1 MESKKIAATIT
12 SGELATLLQRA
23 IDGKLSTGPNKQFT
37 KRELDSSTSKGTA
50 IRKFLQHPDKDFPVK
65 VKDDRVKRIQFILDT
80 LEKAGCNLSKELDDI
95 RTNSTNATESPQ
107 KEKKDREVIH
117 NMPQSTVSNEIVNT
131 ESAPNKVT
139 ELEALIGDQKNLI
152 AQLEDDKKK
161 LLDQCDLLQ
170 SQCALLQSQ
179 RALLQSRYAS
189 LQNQYDLLQSQ
200 YNSLNQK
207 HNDSL
212 TGQPNLLN
220 QQSEFEDLQKQL
232 EQERI
237 IFAKTL
243 AKIQLANQAELDQLR
258 NTIGTLDSSKYMLF
272 GLRIGKIIQKFTRP
286 NGQVRVSPCWYA
298 YAPNNKKIFLGCG
311 DVFDRAKF
319 ESKLR
324 QKGYGTPQI
333 KPSENN
339 NPPPPPSLPSSFEVN
354 PVESEKCLPPKD
366 DQDTRQ
372 DTNQDASQDT
382 NQESTQNH

>member
-23 IDGKLSTGPNKQFT
+23 IDGKLSTCPNKQFT
-37 KRELDSSTSKGTA
+37 KRELDSSTSKGTT

-80 LEKAGCNLSKELDDI
+80 LEKAGCNLAKELDDI

-161 LLDQCDLLQ
+161 LLDQC
-170 SQCALLQSQ
+170 ALLQSQ
-179 RALLQSRYAS
+179 RALLQSKCAS
-189 LQNQYDLLQSQ
+189 LQNQYNLLQSQ

-207 HNDSL
+207 RNDSL
-212 TGQPNLLN
+212 TGQPNSLN
-220 QQSEFEDLQKQL
+220 QQSEVEDLQKQL

-243 AKIQLANQAELDQLR
+243 ATIQLANQAELDKLR

-272 GLRIGKIIQKFTRP
+272 GLRIGKIIQKFARP
-286 NGQVRVSPCWYA
+286 NRQVRVSPCWYA

-311 DVFDRAKF
+311 DDFDRAKF

-324 QKGYGTPQI
+324 QKGYGTPPI
-333 KPSENN
+333 KPSETN
-339 NPPPPPSLPSSFEVN
+339 NPPPPPSLPASFEVN
-354 PVESEKCLPPKD
+354 PFESEKCPPPKD
-366 DQDTRQ
+366 NQDTR
-372 DTNQDASQDT
+372 QDT